1 VFVGAGGVA
10 VQTHKQQSP
19 KQPSPWSNQDE
30 LAARPA
36 KDVIEDHIRLL
47 IAGQLEEDLHRNY
60 ATDAVLLTDAGA
72 FRGHAGWRANTASL
86 YRPVSGAFYEI
97 TALQAQDNYVLLV
110 WKAGA
115 ADDRVDCAVDSF
127 VVVDGKI
134 RMQTS
139 HARIDAI

>member
-1 VFVGAGGVA
+1 

-19 KQPSPWSNQDE
+19 KQPPKQPLSSWSDQDE
-30 LAARPA
+30 LASRPA
-36 KDVIEDHIRLL
+36 KDVVEDHIRLM
-47 IAGQLEEDLHRNY
+47 IAGQLEEDLRRNY
-60 ATDAVLLTDAGA
+60 ATDAVLLTDAGS
-72 FRGHAGWRANTASL
+72 FRGHPGWRANAASL
-86 YRPVSGAFYEI
+86 SRPVPGAFYEI

-115 ADDRVDCAVDSF
+115 ADYRVDCAVDSF

-139 HARIDAI
+139 HTRIDAI